1 MTIRLH
7 TYPDDGRT
15 GLAAFCD
22 VCGEQITEQG
32 FVVWKDHD
40 DNDQPVDVLIV
51 HQARCD
57 PGGDYR
63 SSMALDVEVVYLAN
77 SAGIDLDSARR
88 DVELFARL

>member
-1 MTIRLH
+1 MIRLH
-7 TYPDDGRT
+7 TYADGRT

-22 VCGEQITEQG
+22 VCGEQITEHG
-32 FVVWKDHD
+32 YVVWKYHD

-63 SSMALDVEVVYLAN
+63 MSMPLDVELVYLAN
-77 SAGIDLDSARR
+77 SAGVDLNDAAEHVRF
-88 DVELFARL
+88 FAGI